1 MSERLINRSPDLK
14 RLRDEGY
21 DLEIRSGSLFVKDV
35 PYVNATQQVCRGIL
49 QSPLQMNNDRTLKP
63 ENHVVHF
70 NGFFPYD
77 HLGNPLTQMIN
88 GVLPPAGAPLQ
99 TSLWMCSTKP
109 ACGYYVDYY
118 EKMVSYINILS
129 APAMLRDETAT
140 PKTFPVYRAT
150 EEDSVFRYVD
160 TASSRS
166 HTSEL
171 SQRLAIEKIAII
183 GLGGTGSYIL
193 DFLAKTPAKELH
205 LYDGD
210 RFQQHNAFRAPGA
223 PSGEE
228 LDKNL
233 HKTDYYRG
241 IYDNMRRGIISHPH
255 YLTAETLE
263 ELRGMS
269 FVFICMD
276 TSEIKSRIVRF
287 LESAGVDF
295 IDVGMGLAVT
305 ANAISG
311 ILRVTTSTKE
321 NRGHVHGKQRISFA
335 DADPENEYASNIQVA
350 DLNALNAALA
360 VIKWKKL
367 CGYYLDLDR
376 EFHTTYTLDGNMV
389 LNEDKA

>member
-1 MSERLINRSPDLK
+1 MSEQQINRSPDLK

-21 DLEIRSGSLFVKDV
+21 DLEVRSGSLFIKDV
-35 PYVNATQQVCRGIL
+35 PYVNAAQQVLRGTL
-49 QSPLQMNNDRTLKP
+49 QSPLQMNNDRTLRP

-70 NGFFPYD
+70 NGVYPYD
-77 HLGNPLTQMIN
+77 HNGNPLTQMISAN
-88 GVLPPAGAPLQ
+88 PPQVGFAG
-99 TSLWMCSTKP
+99 TSALWMCSTKP
-109 ACGYYVDYY
+109 ACGYYTDYY

-129 APAMLRDETAT
+129 APAMLRDSTAT
-140 PKTFPVYRAT
+140 AKTFPVHRAA

-166 HTSEL
+166 QTSDL
-171 SQRLAIEKIAII
+171 SQRLATGRLAII

-193 DFLAKTPAKELH
+193 DLLAKTPAKEIH

-223 PSGEE
+223 PSGADLE
-228 LDKNL
+228 KNL
-233 HKTDYYRG
+233 YKTDYYKG
-241 IYDNMRRGIISHPH
+241 IYDNMRRGLVSHPY
-255 YLTAETLE
+255 YLTVERLE
-263 ELRGMS
+263 ELRGMN
-269 FVFICMD
+269 FVFLCLD

-287 LESAGVDF
+287 LEAAGIGF
-295 IDVGMGLAVT
+295 IDVGMGLSIT
-305 ANAISG
+305 NNAISG
-311 ILRVTTSTKE
+311 ILRVTTSTNG
-321 NRGHVHGKQRISFA
+321 NRNHVHDKQRISFA
-335 DADPENEYASNIQVA
+335 DADPDNEYTSNIQVA
-350 DLNALNAALA
+350 DLNALNATLA